1 MQSTVFLESNGSDDE
16 EQGAPGFRRPA
27 APRERQ
33 RKAARARRPRSQPG
47 TVHTTRAAKGEPL
60 TVAAPPANC
69 VPPAAV
75 SQSSPQGATEPNSAV
90 TPSSLSAT
98 PTLKIRL
105 PRFSLSTKSTPTSPV
120 QARTGER
127 PRRSIRRQTS
137 TTGSSSTSISKGD
150 GRISA
155 AESPRE

>member
-1 MQSTVFLESNGSDDE
+1 MQSALLESNGSDDE
-16 EQGAPGFRRPA
+16 EQGAPSLRRPT

-33 RKAARARRPRSQPG
+33 RKAARPRRPRSQPRAL
-47 TVHTTRAAKGEPL
+47 HATRAAKGESL
-60 TVAAPPANC
+60 TASAPPANC

-75 SQSSPQGATEPNSAV
+75 SQPCPQAATEPSSMV
-90 TPSSLSAT
+90 TPSAT
-98 PTLKIRL
+98 PSLKIRL
-105 PRFSLSTKSTPTSPV
+105 PRFSLSAKSTPTSPV

-127 PRRSIRRQTS
+127 PRRSLRRQTS

-150 GRISA
+150 GRGSA